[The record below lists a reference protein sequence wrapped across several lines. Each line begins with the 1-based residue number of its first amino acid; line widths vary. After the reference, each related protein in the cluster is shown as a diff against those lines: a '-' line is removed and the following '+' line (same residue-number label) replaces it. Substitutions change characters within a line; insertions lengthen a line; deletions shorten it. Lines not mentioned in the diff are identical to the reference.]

1 MEWINRFPF
10 WHTIISRLR
19 RTSQGAGLA
28 CIAAYEEGFAVT
40 HVLHRGDAEKPLV
53 DVCSFVV
60 DSGSKNLNALARFIN
75 SSSLATVHFA
85 GLMFPT
91 SYMLF
96 PAEAPQVPEA
106 EVNNAIRWRIKD
118 RLDFPIQE
126 AVVDVFNIPGSRMA
140 TGDQQM
146 VYVVAAR
153 EMMVRS
159 CAEPF
164 QRLKLDL
171 QRIDILELAL
181 LNLMAL
187 TEDDADG
194 MGLLFLDRSSGVVLA
209 GRNGQMFIARPIDYG
224 LNQLLESVNG
234 RADVSANELGNS
246 FVLDAIALEVQ
257 RTLDYYESHFS
268 QPPAVALHVV
278 PMPVPITGLLE
289 ALGDKL
295 GMRVRNFAV
304 RDLFEFAVTVDDAD
318 VARCLPA
325 IGAALYR
332 GGVA

>member
-1 MEWINRFPF
+1 IN
-10 WHTIISRLR
+10 H
-19 RTSQGAGLA
+19 
-28 CIAAYEEGFAVT
+28 
-40 HVLHRGDAEKPLV
+40 
-53 DVCSFVV
+53 
-60 DSGSKNLNALARFIN
+60 
-75 SSSLATVHFA
+75 SSLATARFT
-85 GLMFPT
+85 GLMLPS

-106 EVNNAIRWRIKD
+106 EIGNAIRWRIKD

-126 AVVDVFNIPGSRMA
+126 AVVDVFTVPESRA
-140 TGDQQM
+140 VAADQQM

-153 EMMVRS
+153 EAAVRS

-194 MGLLFLDRSSGVVLA
+194 IGLLFLDRSSGVVLA
-209 GRNGQMFIARPIDYG
+209 GRDKRMFIARPIDYG

-234 RADVSANELGNS
+234 RANASANELGAS
-246 FVLDAIALEVQ
+246 FVLDSIALEVQ

-268 QPPAVALHVV
+268 QPPAVALHII
-278 PMPVPITGLLE
+278 PMPVPIEGLLE

-295 GMRVRNFAV
+295 GMRVRDFAV
-304 RDLFEFAVTVDDAD
+304 RDLLEFSVAVDDAD

-325 IGAALYR
+325 IGAALHR
-332 GGVA
+332 GGES